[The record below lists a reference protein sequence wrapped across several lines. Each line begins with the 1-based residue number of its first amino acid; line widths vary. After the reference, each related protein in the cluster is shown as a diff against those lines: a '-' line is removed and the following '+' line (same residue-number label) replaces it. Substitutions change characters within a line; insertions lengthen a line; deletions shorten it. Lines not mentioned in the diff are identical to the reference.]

1 MMTVRVMR
9 GIHLLELGRTA
20 DAEREFRAAL
30 TEQPNNA
37 YAHALL
43 SRCLVERKEF
53 DEATREAEAAVGLGP
68 DDPRSHFA
76 LARVWHERNYDDRAL
91 HSIGEAI
98 RLQPQEAEYFAFRAM
113 LHLGAS
119 RWSEALADAETGLR
133 SDPEHINCNNLRAM
147 ALVKL
152 GRRNEAGNTIDA
164 ALARDPQDAFSHANK
179 GWALLEARDPKR
191 AMNHFREALRLQPTM
206 EYARAGIVEALK
218 ARNPIYALF
227 LRYMFWMSRFSPRVQ
242 FAIILGGYFGQ
253 RFLRDLEHAFPSLAW
268 LTAPLIIAYVV
279 FAIFSWL
286 ARPIFN
292 LLLRLHPFGKLALS
306 TDETREAN
314 WIGGYLLT
322 AVCCLAASFGS
333 ESLELLFFPAV
344 CIGLSTMPLC
354 LVFRSSEGWPKIT
367 MIGVMAALGIL
378 TVLWPVAIAAG
389 EPDITRQ
396 VQSAFLMT
404 FIASITAGQWIAGQ
418 TPRR

>member
-1 MMTVRVMR
+1 MTVRLVR

-30 TEQPNNA
+30 AEDPNDPH
-37 YAHALL
+37 AHALL
-43 SRCLVERKEF
+43 SGCLVERKEF

-68 DDPRSHFA
+68 DDPQSHYA
-76 LARVWHERNYDDRAL
+76 LARVWHERNYDERAL
-91 HSIGEAI
+91 QSIGEAI
-98 RLQPQEAEYFAFRAM
+98 RLDPHNANLYAFRAM

-119 RWSEALADAETGLR
+119 RWSAALADAETGLR
-133 SDPEHINCNNLRAM
+133 SDPEHVGCNNLRAM

-152 GRRNEAGNTIDA
+152 GRRSEAGSTIDA
-164 ALARDPQDAFSHANK
+164 ALARDPEDAFSHANK

-191 AMNHFREALRLQPTM
+191 AMIHFREALRLEPTM
-206 EYARAGIVEALK
+206 EFARAGIVEALK
-218 ARNPIYALF
+218 ARNPVYALF
-227 LRYMFWMSRFSPRVQ
+227 LRYMFWMSKFSPRVQ
-242 FAIILGGYFGQ
+242 FAIIFGGYFGQ
-253 RFLRDLEHAFPSLAW
+253 RFLRGLEQTYPSLSW
-268 LTAPLIIAYVV
+268 LTTPLIIAYVV

-306 TDETREAN
+306 PEETREAN
-314 WIGGYLLT
+314 WIGGFMLIS
-322 AVCCLAASFGS
+322 VGCFAASFGPGS
-333 ESLELLFFPAV
+333 WEYLFLPAI

-354 LVFRSSEGWPKIT
+354 LVFRSSEGWPRIT

-378 TVLWPVAIAAG
+378 TVLWPIAIAAG
-389 EPDITRQ
+389 EPDITAQ
-396 VQSAFLMT
+396 IQSAFLMT
-404 FIASITAGQWIAGQ
+404 FIASITAGQWVAGQ